1 MQNEGFVLPEE
12 PGELDM
18 VICSFI
24 EECWQEGEGRGLAAD
39 VVCGV
44 QWTSPLMKRQLNG
57 SWALL
62 KAWQR
67 TELPAR
73 APPMPP
79 KVVFA
84 VAEYLLP
91 RGT

>member
-1 MQNEGFVLPEE
+1 MIVCQ
-12 PGELDM
+12 
-18 VICSFI
+18 SI
-24 EECWQEGEGRGLAAD
+24 ETFWQEGEGRSWAAD
-39 VVCGV
+39 VVCAL
-44 QWTSPLMKRQLNG
+44 QWASPLLKRHLNG

-73 APPMPP
+73 VPPMPP

-84 VAEYLLP
+84 LAEWLL
-91 RGT
+91 RQGRQGMAIGIVLAAH